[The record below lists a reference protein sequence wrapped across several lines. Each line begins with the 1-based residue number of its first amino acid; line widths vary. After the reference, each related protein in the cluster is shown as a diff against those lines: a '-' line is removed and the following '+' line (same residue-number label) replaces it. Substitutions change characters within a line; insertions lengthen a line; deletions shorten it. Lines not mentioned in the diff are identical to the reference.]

1 MFPAMRYKL
10 PGRECS
16 GAIAI
21 CHLAQMNKIAAIG
34 TFSLCPAAGWLGEIE
49 WIRHIPAVFQP
60 RQFFRALHRHSAQF
74 QVGSGSR
81 PLEAPSFTP
90 LLGSPCA
97 VTFRLAHIRP
107 LHDVPEGE
115 SYPFLRPF
123 QLQLTQG
130 GKPVVLQVIP
140 GSSWREV
147 SFLTPL
153 F

>member
-1 MFPAMRYKL
+1 MFPAMPYKL
-10 PGRECS
+10 PGRERS

-34 TFSLCPAAGWLGEIE
+34 TFSLCPAAGRLGEIV
-49 WIRHIPAVFQP
+49 WIRHIPATLQP

-90 LLGSPCA
+90 LVGSPC
-97 VTFRLAHIRP
+97 TITILLTHIRP

-115 SYPFLRPF
+115 RDTFLRPF

-130 GKPVVLQVIP
+130 GKPVVLQVVP
-140 GSSWREV
+140 GSSPREV